1 MNEFDYIRDELS
13 KSSSRRRETYI
24 LKTYPKFY
32 EYLKNDEFKD
42 FESFSDKLNKF
53 IFGGGYCAVCNK
65 RTKKET
71 GSPGFR
77 TTCSSKCAGIHKR
90 GLEPHN
96 KIHLDEE
103 LVRKMYVDE
112 LKSPKDI
119 GQHFNVSNVTVNKMI
134 EKLGIKRTHSEQQ
147 KIHSIKG
154 RTPWNYS
161 GIKEFNF
168 IEEKPKSAREVQRLF
183 NVDLNLV
190 YSYALKQEYKFSS
203 KSYIE
208 DIISSILKELNVEF
222 TQNRKN
228 VIFPLEVDFYI
239 PKFNICIETNGLYH
253 HCHLNK
259 DNQYHYNKYMMCKD
273 KNLQLIQFWEDD
285 IRDKREI
292 IKSYLKSKFGLNEI
306 IYARKCTLIEV
317 KSNEA
322 MDFYN
327 KYHLQ
332 GSTKNGKHYGLIYNN
347 ELVSCMSFSKK
358 CENVYELTRFCTKS
372 NITVIGAF
380 SKLIKKYSNYDI
392 VSYSN
397 NDYSNGSVYLKNG
410 FERISENKSNMMYTD
425 LKNRYNREK
434 FMKFKLKKLFPNSY
448 NENKTEKEILEINK
462 IYQCIGSGTIKWY
475 KKSTQ

>member
-1 MNEFDYIRDELS
+1 MKEFDYIRDELS

-154 RTPWNYS
+154 EAAWNSPQFDREKAYDIDYLKKENETKSVASIAFEIGCS
-161 GIKEFNF
+161 GSLLFQQFKKNGVKVNNLTITKPEMMIQNLLSENNIEFVVNYRDGKE
-168 IEEKPKSAREVQRLF
+168 IDV
-183 NVDLNLV
+183 
-190 YSYALKQEYKFSS
+190 
-203 KSYIE
+203 
-208 DIISSILKELNVEF
+208 
-222 TQNRKN
+222 
-228 VIFPLEVDFYI
+228 YI
-239 PKFNICIETNGLYH
+239 PSKNIGIEIDGVYWHSEKFRDSTYH
-253 HCHLNK
+253 INK
-259 DNQYHYNKYMMCKD
+259 TDYFKEKGITILH
-273 KNLQLIQFWEDD
+273 FWDF
-285 IRDKREI
+285 EI
-292 IKSYLKSKFGLNEI
+292 NAKFDLVSSMIKSKLNI
-306 IYARKCTLIEV
+306 IDNKIYARKCIIKDVEV
-317 KSNEA
+317 SEARTFCEENHIQGYSNS
-322 MDFYN
+322 
-327 KYHLQ
+327 KI
-332 GSTKNGKHYGLIYNN
+332 KKGLYFES
-347 ELVSCMSFSKK
+347 ELVALATFGVPRFYKDADL
-358 CENVYELTRFCTKS
+358 ELIRYCTKKDT
-372 NITVIGAF
+372 NVIGGF
-380 SKLIKKYSNYDI
+380 SKLINTVKDQSLM
-392 VSYSN
+392 SYAN
-397 NDYSNGSVYLKNG
+397 KRFSVGNVYEKNG
-410 FERISENKSNMMYTD
+410 FSLVRVTKPNFFWYNFNNNVMKGRLSDTRHYKLLQKENTYRVFDCGNNVY
-425 LKNRYNREK
+425 
-434 FMKFKLKKLFPNSY
+434 FK
-448 NENKTEKEILEINK
+448 NK
-462 IYQCIGSGTIKWY
+462 I
-475 KKSTQ
+475 